1 MNEICE
7 RALACYIKKLE
18 NDNKMLREF
27 ANEVRGII
35 FDNNCDND
43 TFIVK
48 DIRDIIRTNEFI
60 FKED

>member
-1 MNEICE
+1 MNEVYE
-7 RALACYIKKLE
+7 RALECYIKKLE
-18 NDNKMLREF
+18 SDNKMLRDF

-35 FDNNCDND
+35 FDNYDND